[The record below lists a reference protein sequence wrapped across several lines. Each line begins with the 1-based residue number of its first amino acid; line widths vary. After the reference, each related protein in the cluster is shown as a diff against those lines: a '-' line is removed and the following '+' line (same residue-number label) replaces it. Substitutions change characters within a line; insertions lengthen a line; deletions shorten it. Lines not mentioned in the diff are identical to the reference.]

1 MGGAD
6 NPERVQTVI
15 VGGGQAGLSV
25 GYQLARRGL
34 PFVILDAGERIGDA
48 WRNRWDSL
56 RLFSPARY
64 DGLTGMAFP
73 APGASYPT
81 KNEMA
86 DYLEA
91 YAHRFGLLVQTG
103 VEVDGLSKHGD
114 RFVVTA
120 GERQFESENVVVA
133 MANYQRPWVPEFAG
147 QLDPRIVQLHAADY
161 RNPSQLRDGGV
172 LVVGAGNS
180 GAEIAIEVVRSHPTW
195 MAGAGPGHIPLRP
208 ETLAAR
214 YVLIRLVRFVGHHV
228 LSVNTPIGRKVR
240 PKLLHKATPLIRVKP
255 KDLAAAGVERVPRV
269 VGARGGLPVLEGGR
283 ALDVANII
291 WCTGF
296 HPSYSWIGL
305 PVFDEAG
312 DPMHER
318 GVVASEPGLFF
329 VGLQF
334 LTSMTSATVTGVGR
348 DAAYVAQAIASRAPA
363 GRAAE
368 GPEGRGTGWI
378 QPEASRCGKNV
389 SL

>member
-1 MGGAD
+1 MGGAG

-25 GYQLARRGL
+25 GYHLARRGL

-91 YAHRFGLLVQTG
+91 YARRFGLRVQTG

-120 GERQFESENVVVA
+120 GQRQFESENVVVA

-161 RNPSQLRDGGV
+161 RNPSQLRSGGV

-214 YVLIRLVRFVGHHV
+214 YLLIRLVRFVGHHV

-255 KDLAAAGVERVPRV
+255 KDLAAAGVERVPSV
-269 VGARGGLPVLEGGR
+269 VGVRGGLPVLEGDR

-296 HPSYSWIGL
+296 HPSYSWIDL

-348 DAAYVAQAIASRAPA
+348 DAAYVAQAIASRASA

-368 GPEGRGTGWI
+368 GPGGRGTGWI
-378 QPEASRCGKNV
+378 PSEASRCGKNV
-389 SL
+389 SS

>member
-1 MGGAD
+1 MMGSTGH
-6 NPERVQTVI
+6 PERVQTVI

-25 GYQLARRGL
+25 GYHLGRRGL

-91 YAHRFGLLVQTG
+91 YAHRFGLPVQTG

-133 MANYQRPWVPEFAG
+133 MANYQRPRVPAFAG

-180 GAEIAIEVVRSHPTW
+180 GAEIAIEVVCSHPTW
-195 MAGAGPGHIPLRP
+195 VAGAGPGHIPLRP

-214 YVLIRLVRFVGHHV
+214 YLLIRLVRFVGHHV

-269 VGARGGLPVLEGGR
+269 VGAREGLPLLEGGR
-283 ALDVANII
+283 VLDVANII

-296 HPSYSWIGL
+296 HPSYAWIDL
-305 PVFDEAG
+305 PVFDEDG

-348 DAAYVAQAIASRAPA
+348 DAAYIAQAIASRGAA
-363 GRAAE
+363 GKVAE
-368 GPEGRGTGWI
+368 GTGSHNSAG
-378 QPEASRCGKNV
+378 ETRARCGKNV
-389 SL
+389 AS

>member
-1 MGGAD
+1 MGGAG

-25 GYQLARRGL
+25 GYHLARRGL

-64 DGLTGMAFP
+64 DGLAGMAFP

-86 DYLEA
+86 DYLEV
-91 YAHRFGLLVQTG
+91 YAHRFGLPVQTG
-103 VEVDGLSKHGD
+103 VEVDGLSRHGD

-133 MANYQRPWVPEFAG
+133 MANYQRPRVPEFAG

-161 RNPSQLRDGGV
+161 RNPSQLRSGGV

-214 YVLIRLVRFVGHHV
+214 YLLIRLVRFVGHHV

-255 KDLAAAGVERVPRV
+255 KDLAAAGVERVPGV
-269 VGARGGLPVLEGGR
+269 VGVRGGLPVLEGDR

-296 HPSYSWIGL
+296 HPSYSWIDL

-348 DAAYVAQAIASRAPA
+348 DAAYVAQAIASRASA

-368 GPEGRGTGWI
+368 GPGGRGTGWI
-378 QPEASRCGKNV
+378 PSEAWRCGKNV
-389 SL
+389 SS

>member
-1 MGGAD
+1 MGGAGH
-6 NPERVQTVI
+6 PERVQTVI

-25 GYQLARRGL
+25 GYQLARSGL

-81 KNEMA
+81 KDQMA
-86 DYLEA
+86 DYLES
-91 YAHRFGLLVQTG
+91 YARRFGLRVQTG

-133 MANYQRPWVPEFAG
+133 MANYQRPRVPDFAV

-161 RNPSQLRDGGV
+161 RNPSQLRSGGV

-214 YVLIRLVRFVGHHV
+214 YLLIRLVRFVGHHV
-228 LSVNTPIGRKVR
+228 LSVNTPIGRRVR

-269 VGARGGLPVLEGGR
+269 VGALGGLPVLEGDR
-283 ALDVANII
+283 VLDVANII

-296 HPSYSWIGL
+296 YPSYPWIDL
-305 PVFDEAG
+305 PIFDEAG

-348 DAAYVAQAIASRAPA
+348 DAAYVAQAIASRASA

-368 GPEGRGTGWI
+368 GPGGRGTGWI
-378 QPEASRCGKNV
+378 PPEAARCGKNV
-389 SL
+389 SS

>member
-1 MGGAD
+1 MGGAG

-25 GYQLARRGL
+25 GYHLARRGL

-91 YAHRFGLLVQTG
+91 YARRFGLRVQTG

-133 MANYQRPWVPEFAG
+133 MANYQRPRVPEFAG

-161 RNPSQLRDGGV
+161 RNPSQLRSGGV

-180 GAEIAIEVVRSHPTW
+180 GAEIAIEVVRTHPTW

-214 YVLIRLVRFVGHHV
+214 YLLIRLVRFVGHHV

-269 VGARGGLPVLEGGR
+269 VGARGGLPVLEGDR

-296 HPSYSWIGL
+296 HPSHSWIDL

-348 DAAYVAQAIASRAPA
+348 DAAYVAQAIASRASA
-363 GRAAE
+363 GQAAE
-368 GPEGRGTGWI
+368 GPGGRGTGWI
-378 QPEASRCGKNV
+378 PSEASRCGKNV
-389 SL
+389 SS

>member
-1 MGGAD
+1 
-6 NPERVQTVI
+6 
-15 VGGGQAGLSV
+15 
-25 GYQLARRGL
+25 
-34 PFVILDAGERIGDA
+34 
-48 WRNRWDSL
+48 
-56 RLFSPARY
+56 
-64 DGLTGMAFP
+64 MAFP

-91 YAHRFGLLVQTG
+91 YAHRFGLLVRTG

-120 GERQFESENVVVA
+120 GQRQFESENVVVA
-133 MANYQRPWVPEFAG
+133 MANYQRPRVPAFAG
-147 QLDPRIVQLHAADY
+147 LLDPRIVQLHAGEY

-180 GAEIAIEVVRSHPTW
+180 GAEIAIEVVRMHPTW

-214 YVLIRLVRFVGHHV
+214 YLLIRLVRFVGHHV

-269 VGARGGLPVLEGGR
+269 VGVRGGLPVLEGNR
-283 ALDVANII
+283 VLDIANII

-296 HPSYSWIGL
+296 HPSYSWIDL
-305 PVFDEAG
+305 PVFDEDG
-312 DPMHER
+312 DPIHER
-318 GVVASEPGLFF
+318 GIVSGEPGLYF

-348 DAAYVAQAIASRAPA
+348 DAAYIAQAIASR
-363 GRAAE
+363 RAE
-368 GPEGRGTGWI
+368 GEVVDGTGGREPRWHS
-378 QPEASRCGKNV
+378 PVRC
-389 SL
+389 SPLTPRT